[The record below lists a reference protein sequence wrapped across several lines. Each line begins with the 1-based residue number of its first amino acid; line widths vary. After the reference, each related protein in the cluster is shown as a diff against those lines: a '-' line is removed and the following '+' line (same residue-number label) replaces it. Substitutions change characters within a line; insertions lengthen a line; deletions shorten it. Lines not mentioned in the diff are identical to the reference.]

1 MCNLTTRPR
10 SNYLTKIKM
19 KDQPRAREYDPILDS
34 ITEGVFTVDRDWRIT
49 SFNRAAENITGVS
62 WERAIGRPC
71 KDILRADICEG
82 QCALRNTMETGK
94 PVVNRSVTILDERG
108 RRKPISITTALLKDA
123 DGDIIGGV
131 ETFRDLTGM
140 EKLRK
145 EIRRQY
151 EMADIISRNHRMQG
165 LFSVLP
171 DIADSPSTVLIEGES
186 GTGKE
191 LFASAIHQ
199 LSPRR
204 KKPFVAVNCG
214 ALQDTLLGSELFG
227 YKAGAFTDAKKD
239 KPGRFAAAE
248 GGTLFLDEIG
258 DVSAAMQVR
267 LLRFLQ
273 ERVYEPLGSV
283 TPVHANVRI
292 VTATHQD
299 LATLV
304 REKTF
309 REDLYYRINIVK
321 LEIPPLRDRLED
333 VPLLVEHFIDR
344 FNILQGREITGVSDE
359 ALSCLMSHDYPGNVR
374 ELENLI
380 ERAFILCRSGRI
392 EREHLPEPVCHQFPA
407 GRGGADLDSF
417 RQMEASFLMNALRR
431 HEWNR
436 TETARSL
443 GIHKTTLFRK
453 IKALGLNPPRK

>member
-1 MCNLTTRPR
+1 MADC
-10 SNYLTKIKM
+10 IV
-19 KDQPRAREYDPILDS
+19 QPGGRGDHGHRAGASHRQALQ
-34 ITEGVFTVDRDWRIT
+34 
-49 SFNRAAENITGVS
+49 
-62 WERAIGRPC
+62 
-71 KDILRADICEG
+71 DILRANICEG
-82 QCALRNTMETGK
+82 QCALGHTMETGD
-94 PVVNRSVTILDERG
+94 PIVNRSVTIVDDRG

-123 DGDIIGGV
+123 HGKVIGGV
-131 ETFRDLTGM
+131 ETFRDLTRM
-140 EKLRK
+140 EKLRR

-151 EMADIISRNHRMQG
+151 EVADIISRNHRMQG

-191 LFASAIHQ
+191 LFAGAIHQ
-199 LSPRR
+199 LSRRR

-214 ALQDTLLGSELFG
+214 ALPDTLLESELFG

-239 KPGRFAAAE
+239 KPGRFALAE

-258 DVSAAMQVR
+258 DVSPAMQVR

-283 TPVHANVRI
+283 TPVHADVRI
-292 VTATHQD
+292 VAATHQD
-299 LATLV
+299 LAALAG
-304 REKTF
+304 EKKF

-344 FNILQGREITGVSDE
+344 FNTLQGKEIVGIDDE
-359 ALSCLMSHDYPGNVR
+359 ALSCLMAHDYPGNVR
-374 ELENLI
+374 ELENLV
-380 ERAFILCRSGRI
+380 ERAFILCRAGQI
-392 EREHLPEPVCHQFPA
+392 EREHLPEPVCA
-407 GRGGADLDSF
+407 GFSASATAGGVDSF
-417 RQMEASFLMNALRR
+417 KQMETSFLMSALRQ
-431 HEWNR
+431 HNWNR
-436 TETARSL
+436 TETAKAL

-453 IKALGLNPPRK
+453 IKALGLKPPRG

>member
-1 MCNLTTRPR
+1 M
-10 SNYLTKIKM
+10 
-19 KDQPRAREYDPILDS
+19 REHDPILDS

-49 SFNRAAENITGVS
+49 SFNRAAEEITGIS
-62 WERAIGRPC
+62 RERAVGRPC
-71 KDILRADICEG
+71 KDILRANICEG
-82 QCALRNTMETGK
+82 QCALGNTMETGD
-94 PVVNRSVTILDERG
+94 PIVNRSITIVDDRG

-123 DGDIIGGV
+123 DDKTIGGV
-131 ETFRDLTGM
+131 ETFRDLTRM

-151 EMADIISRNHRMQG
+151 EVADIISRNHRMQG

-171 DIADSPSTVLIEGES
+171 DIADSSSTVLIEGES

-191 LFASAIHQ
+191 LFAGAIHQ

-214 ALQDTLLGSELFG
+214 ALPDTLLESELFG

-248 GGTLFLDEIG
+248 SGTLFLDEIG
-258 DVSAAMQVR
+258 DVSPAMQVR

-283 TPVHANVRI
+283 TPVRADVRI
-292 VTATHQD
+292 VAATHQD

-304 REKTF
+304 EEKKF

-321 LEIPPLRDRLED
+321 VEIPPLRDRLED

-344 FNILQGREITGVSDE
+344 FNTLQGKEIVGISDD
-359 ALSCLMSHDYPGNVR
+359 ALACLMSHDYPGNVR

-392 EREHLPEPVCHQFPA
+392 EREHLPDPVCHQSPT
-407 GRGGADLDSF
+407 GGEAANRDSF

-431 HEWNR
+431 NGWSR
-436 TETARSL
+436 TETAQAL
-443 GIHKTTLFRK
+443 GVHKTTLFRK
-453 IKALGLNPPRK
+453 IKSLGLNPPRK

>member
-1 MCNLTTRPR
+1 MNMD
-10 SNYLTKIKM
+10 TK
-19 KDQPRAREYDPILDS
+19 ASGYDPILDS
-34 ITEGVFTVDRDWRIT
+34 ITEGVFTVDREWRIT
-49 SFNRAAENITGVS
+49 SFNRAAEEITGIS
-62 WERAIGRPC
+62 RERAIGKPC
-71 KDILRADICEG
+71 KDILRANICEG
-82 QCALRNTMETGK
+82 QCALGHTMETGDSI
-94 PVVNRSVTILDERG
+94 VNRSVTIVDDRG

-123 DGDIIGGV
+123 AGKVIGGV
-131 ETFRDLTGM
+131 ETFRDLTRM

-151 EMADIISRNHRMQG
+151 EVADIISRNHRMQG

-191 LFASAIHQ
+191 LFAGAIHQ
-199 LSPRR
+199 LSRRR

-214 ALQDTLLGSELFG
+214 ALPDTLLESELFG

-239 KPGRFAAAE
+239 KPGRFALAE

-273 ERVYEPLGSV
+273 QRVYEPLGSV
-283 TPVHANVRI
+283 TPVRADVRI
-292 VTATHQD
+292 VAATHQD
-299 LATLV
+299 LAALV
-304 REKTF
+304 REKRF
-309 REDLYYRINIVK
+309 RDDLYYRINIVK

-344 FNILQGREITGVSDE
+344 FNTLQGKEIVGISDE

-374 ELENLI
+374 ELENLV

-392 EREHLPEPVCHQFPA
+392 EREHLPEPVCAQFTTA
-407 GRGGADLDSF
+407 NGQGSLDSF
-417 RQMEASFLMNALRR
+417 KQMEASFLMSALRQ
-431 HEWNR
+431 HNWNR
-436 TETARSL
+436 TETAKTL

-453 IKALGLNPPRK
+453 IKALGLTPPRS

>member
-1 MCNLTTRPR
+1 M
-10 SNYLTKIKM
+10 SV
-19 KDQPRAREYDPILDS
+19 PILPK
-34 ITEGVFTVDRDWRIT
+34 I
-49 SFNRAAENITGVS
+49 
-62 WERAIGRPC
+62 
-71 KDILRADICEG
+71 
-82 QCALRNTMETGK
+82 
-94 PVVNRSVTILDERG
+94 
-108 RRKPISITTALLKDA
+108 
-123 DGDIIGGV
+123 
-131 ETFRDLTGM
+131 

-151 EMADIISRNHRMQG
+151 EVADIISRNHRMQG

-171 DIADSPSTVLIEGES
+171 DIAESPSTVLIEGES

-191 LFASAIHQ
+191 LFANAIHQ

-214 ALQDTLLGSELFG
+214 ALPDTLLESELFG

-273 ERVYEPLGSV
+273 ERIYEPLGSV
-283 TPVHANVRI
+283 QPVHANVRI
-292 VTATHQD
+292 VAATHQN
-299 LATLV
+299 LTSLV
-304 REKTF
+304 KEKTF

-333 VPLLVEHFIDR
+333 IPLLVEHFVDR
-344 FNILQGREITGVSDE
+344 FNTLQGKEIMGVSDD
-359 ALSCLMSHDYPGNVR
+359 ALACLMSHDYPGNVR
-374 ELENLI
+374 ELENVI
-380 ERAFILCRSGRI
+380 ERAFILCRSGLI
-392 EREHLPEPVCHQFPA
+392 EREHLPSPICHQSTT
-407 GRGGADLDSF
+407 GGGTDNLDSF
-417 RQMEASFLMNALRR
+417 KQMEASFLMSALRQ
-431 HEWNR
+431 HDWNR
-436 TETARSL
+436 TETAKAL

-453 IKALGLNPPRK
+453 IKALGLQVPRK

>member
-1 MCNLTTRPR
+1 MLSPMTDTA
-10 SNYLTKIKM
+10 
-19 KDQPRAREYDPILDS
+19 RAEYSDTILDS

-49 SFNRAAENITGVS
+49 SFNRAAEQITGI
-62 WERAIGRPC
+62 RRDQAIGKPC
-71 KDILRADICEG
+71 KAILRADICERH
-82 QCALRNTMETGK
+82 CALRDTMESGK
-94 PVVNRSVTILDERG
+94 PIVNRSVRILNARG
-108 RRKPISITTALLKDA
+108 KQVPISITTALLKNTK
-123 DGDIIGGV
+123 GEIIGGV
-131 ETFRDLTGM
+131 ETFRDLTRV

-151 EMADIISRNHRMQG
+151 EVADIISRNHRMQD

-191 LFASAIHQ
+191 LFARAIHQ

-214 ALQDTLLGSELFG
+214 ALPDTLLESELFG

-239 KPGRFAAAE
+239 KPGRFAIAE
-248 GGTLFLDEIG
+248 KGTLFLDEIG
-258 DVSAAMQVR
+258 DVSPAMQMR

-283 TPVHANVRI
+283 EPVHADVRI
-292 VTATHQD
+292 VAATHKD
-299 LATLV
+299 LESLV
-304 REKTF
+304 KKGTF

-321 LEIPPLRDRLED
+321 LQVPPLRERPED
-333 VPLLVEHFIDR
+333 IPLLVEHFIDR
-344 FNILQGREITGVSDE
+344 FNTLQGKEILGISED
-359 ALSCLMSHDYPGNVR
+359 ALACLMSYEYPGNVR

-380 ERAFILCRSGRI
+380 ERAFILCHAGHV
-392 EREHLPEPVCHQFPA
+392 ERRHLPEPVCRVRPS
-407 GRGGADLDSF
+407 GADRPADMDSF
-417 RQMEASFLMNALRR
+417 KQMEASFYMSALRR
-431 HEWNR
+431 HGWNR
-436 TETARSL
+436 TETARAL

-453 IKALGLNPPRK
+453 IKALGLQVPRK

>member
-1 MCNLTTRPR
+1 MNAQLEAE
-10 SNYLTKIKM
+10 
-19 KDQPRAREYDPILDS
+19 QYDPILDS
-34 ITEGVFTVDRDWRIT
+34 ITEGVFTVDREWHIT
-49 SFNRAAENITGVS
+49 SFNRAAEEITGIS
-62 WERAIGRPC
+62 RDRAIGKPC
-71 KDILRADICEG
+71 KDILRANICEG
-82 QCALRNTMETGK
+82 QCALGHTMETGD
-94 PVVNRSVTILDERG
+94 PIVNRSVTIVDDRG

-123 DGDIIGGV
+123 DGKIIGGV
-131 ETFRDLTGM
+131 ETFRDLTRM

-151 EMADIISRNHRMQG
+151 EVADIISRNHRMQG

-191 LFASAIHQ
+191 LFASAVHQ
-199 LSPRR
+199 LSRRR

-214 ALQDTLLGSELFG
+214 ALPDTLLESELFG

-258 DVSAAMQVR
+258 DVSPAMQVR

-283 TPVHANVRI
+283 TPIRADVRI
-292 VTATHQD
+292 VAATHRD
-299 LATLV
+299 LSALV
-304 REKTF
+304 KEGKF
-309 REDLYYRINIVK
+309 REDLYYRVNIVK

-333 VPLLVEHFIDR
+333 VPLLVEHFVDR
-344 FNILQGREITGVSDE
+344 FNTLQGKEIMGVSDN
-359 ALSCLMSHDYPGNVR
+359 ALACLMAHDYPGNVR
-374 ELENLI
+374 ELENLV
-380 ERAFILCRSGRI
+380 ERAFILCRTGQI
-392 EREHLPEPVCHQFPA
+392 ERQHLPEPLCLQAPL
-407 GRGGADLDSF
+407 GKGSGEIDSF
-417 RQMEASFLMNALRR
+417 KQMEASFLMSALRQ
-431 HEWNR
+431 HNWNR
-436 TETARSL
+436 TETAKAL

-453 IKALGLNPPRK
+453 IKALGLEPPRH

>member
-1 MCNLTTRPR
+1 MVALMLPLM
-10 SNYLTKIKM
+10 SDISVE
-19 KDQPRAREYDPILDS
+19 RAHDPILDS
-34 ITEGVFTVDRDWRIT
+34 ITEGVFTVDREWRIT
-49 SFNRAAENITGVS
+49 SFNHAAEEITGIS
-62 WERAIGRPC
+62 RDRAIGKPC
-71 KDILRADICEG
+71 KDILRANICEG
-82 QCALRNTMETGK
+82 DCALANTMECGK
-94 PVVNRSVTILDERG
+94 PIVNRSITIVDNRG

-123 DGDIIGGV
+123 DGQTIGGV
-131 ETFRDLTGM
+131 ETFRDLTKM

-151 EMADIISRNHRMQG
+151 EVADIISRNHRMQG

-171 DIADSPSTVLIEGES
+171 DIANSSSTVLIEGES

-191 LFASAIHQ
+191 LFAGAIHQ

-204 KKPFVAVNCG
+204 KKPFIAVNCG
-214 ALQDTLLGSELFG
+214 ALPDTLLESELFG

-239 KPGRFAAAE
+239 KPGRFALAE

-258 DVSAAMQVR
+258 DVSPAMQVR

-283 TPVHANVRI
+283 TPVHADVRI
-292 VTATHQD
+292 VAATHQN
-299 LATLV
+299 LTSLV
-304 REKTF
+304 KEKRF

-333 VPLLVEHFIDR
+333 VPLLVDHFIDR
-344 FNILQGREITGVSDE
+344 FNTLQGKEIMGVSDD

-380 ERAFILCRSGRI
+380 ERAFILCRSGHI
-392 EREHLPEPVCHQFPA
+392 EREHLPDPVCA
-407 GRGGADLDSF
+407 GFTGGAAVGNLDSF
-417 RQMEASFLMNALRR
+417 RQMEASFLMSALRQ
-431 HEWNR
+431 HKWNR
-436 TETARSL
+436 TETARAL

-453 IKALGLNPPRK
+453 IKALGLKPPRT

>member
-1 MCNLTTRPR
+1 MPKSSETDYR
-10 SNYLTKIKM
+10 
-19 KDQPRAREYDPILDS
+19 DPILDS

-49 SFNRAAENITGVS
+49 SFNRAAEEITGVPR
-62 WERAIGRPC
+62 ERAIGQPC
-71 KDILRADICEG
+71 KDILRASICEG
-82 QCALRNTMETGK
+82 HCALHETMETGN
-94 PVVNRSVTILDERG
+94 PIVNRSITIVDDRG
-108 RRKPISITTALLKDA
+108 RQKPISITTALLK
-123 DGDIIGGV
+123 GTNGTVIGGV
-131 ETFRDLTGM
+131 ETFRDLTRI
-140 EKLRK
+140 EKLRR

-151 EMADIISRNHRMQG
+151 EVADIISRNHRMQN
-165 LFSVLP
+165 LFSVMP

-214 ALQDTLLGSELFG
+214 ALPDTLLESELFG

-258 DVSAAMQVR
+258 DVSPAMQVR

-283 TPVHANVRI
+283 TPVHADVRI
-292 VTATHQD
+292 VAATHQD
-299 LATLV
+299 LAVLV
-304 REKTF
+304 KEKKF

-321 LEIPPLRDRLED
+321 LQIPPLRDRLED

-344 FNILQGREITGVSDE
+344 FNTLQGKEIAGVSDE
-359 ALSCLMSHDYPGNVR
+359 TLSCLMSHDYPGNVR
-374 ELENLI
+374 ELENLV
-380 ERAFILCRSGRI
+380 ERAFILCRSSRI
-392 EREHLPEPVCHQFPA
+392 EREHLPEPLCQHIPGSNLPV
-407 GRGGADLDSF
+407 DLDSF
-417 RQMEASFLMNALRR
+417 KQMEASFVMNTLRR
-431 HEWNR
+431 HNWNR
-436 TETARSL
+436 TEAAKAL

-453 IKALGLNPPRK
+453 IKALGLKPPRK